1 MSRLDFTVV
10 DLPESSQCKTAVL
23 VTGAH
28 GVMLVD
34 TGLTRSDG
42 RRLAERVRATGLPL
56 TTVVVSHSDPDFY
69 FGTEEV
75 HNAFPEAAFL
85 AHPVVIGQI
94 AQTYP
99 AELAAW
105 ASQLGSELPTRPP
118 RLQPMAGEAVEFEG
132 HRIEVRG
139 FELGLP
145 DRHYLWEHRTRVV
158 LGGVLLFQ
166 DVHPRTADTPT
177 AVQRVA
183 WIDLLD
189 GMTALDPALVL
200 PGHRAGSSPTAPG
213 ASSAIAFTQDYLKA
227 FERELGRTGDAAA
240 AEAALLRLYPD
251 AALPSAAATGTRA
264 ALGTAGPPAGG
275 AAGEA
280 AGRTAQG

>member
-34 TGLTRSDG
+34 TGLSRSDG

-75 HNAFPEAAFL
+75 HNAFPDARFL

-105 ASQLGSELPTRPP
+105 ASRLGSELPTRPP

-132 HRIEVRG
+132 HRFEVRG

-145 DRHYLWEHRTRVV
+145 DRHYLWEHRARVV

-166 DVHPRTADTPT
+166 GVHPRTADTPT
-177 AVQRVA
+177 AVQREA

-200 PGHRAGSSPTAPG
+200 PGHRAASTPAAPG

-251 AALPSAAATGTRA
+251 AALPSAAEAGTRA
-264 ALGTAGPPAGG
+264 ALGTVGRPTGG

>member
-1 MSRLDFTVV
+1 
-10 DLPESSQCKTAVL
+10 
-23 VTGAH
+23 
-28 GVMLVD
+28 MLVD

-75 HNAFPEAAFL
+75 HNAFPDARFL

-94 AQTYP
+94 TQTYP

-105 ASQLGSELPTRPP
+105 ASRLGSELPTRPP

-132 HRIEVRG
+132 HRFEVRG

-145 DRHYLWEHRTRVV
+145 DRHYLWEHRSRVV

-166 DVHPRTADTPT
+166 DVHLRTADTP
-177 AVQRVA
+177 ASVQREA

-189 GMTALDPALVL
+189 GMAALDPALVL
-200 PGHRAGSSPTAPG
+200 PGHRAAASPSAPG
-213 ASSAIAFTQDYLKA
+213 DASAITFTQDYLKA

-251 AALPSAAATGTRA
+251 AALPSAVEAGTRA
-264 ALGTAGPPAGG
+264 ALGAATGG
-275 AAGEA
+275 ATGGASGEA
-280 AGRTAQG
+280 AGRAAQG